1 MRLARSLGIE
11 PTIVRRPALAL
22 DLDTPADLAA
32 FLAAP
37 SVARAYGYLVE
48 SGIAHRLNAAIPA
61 ERLVE
66 PKEQC
71 S

>member
-22 DLDTPADLAA
+22 DVDTPDDLAA

-37 SVARAYGYLVE
+37 SVARAYRYVVE
-48 SGIAHRLNAAIPA
+48 SGIAHRL
-61 ERLVE
+61 
-66 PKEQC
+66 QC
-71 S
+71 RQPGGMFG